1 MSNISND
8 IYNYINYDND
18 KNYLKPHLRELKS
31 NINNALDDDTFKV
44 LTTIWLCLSKV
55 NARDIG
61 ELESLEDKIFTIN
74 GKVLPEMEK
83 VRTEYKRIL
92 QKIRNMGVGPKKMK
106 ELQVL
111 EGLISMSSEDTKEF
125 LEYLKKE
132 MVRFEASLGMNITFF
147 KSGFQVCEE
156 EMRYIDNV
164 NYKNDKIK
172 EK

>member
-8 IYNYINYDND
+8 KYDYINYNND
-18 KNYLKPHLRELKS
+18 KNYLKSDLRDFKS
-31 NINNALDDDTFKV
+31 NINKVLDDDTFKV

-55 NARDIG
+55 NAKDIK

-83 VRTEYKRIL
+83 VRTEYKRIV
-92 QKIRNMGVGPKKMK
+92 QKIRNMSISSKKMK
-106 ELQVL
+106 QLQVL
-111 EGLISMSSEDTKEF
+111 EGLISMSSKGKEEF

-132 MVRFEASLGMNITFF
+132 IVRFEASLGMNITFF

-164 NYKNDKIK
+164 NYKKNKIK